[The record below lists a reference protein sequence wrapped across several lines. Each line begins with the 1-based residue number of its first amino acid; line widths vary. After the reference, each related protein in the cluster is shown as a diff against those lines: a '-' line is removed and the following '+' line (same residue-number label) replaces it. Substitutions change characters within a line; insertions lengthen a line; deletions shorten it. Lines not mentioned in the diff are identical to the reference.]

1 MYKENWLK
9 FGLCMLSFLLPV
21 GHAWGQQGV
30 ETVLNT
36 LVNMGFTN
44 VRMKDV
50 AGERIYTIE
59 NNAYKI
65 SSEALSLAL
74 DCIQQGGI
82 AEDRPN
88 KVIVTKADVPEVALL
103 YLPQLGYWE
112 ADYAV
117 GDSWDKIRNEEKRN
131 DSKYQVNL
139 LLYPQISF
147 QNLVITQIY
156 QVLVNLN
163 PTVEMY
169 LWPGSKLTAQL
180 KVPLYNDGYGTYESK
195 IHPGFLTLSQR
206 FRLPWYEV
214 RGKFTVGYFNSD
226 RYGADLQL
234 NVPMPDSRFMVH
246 ARAGVVG
253 IGYWSGMK
261 LHFDT
266 DLNKVYSL
274 GGSFFWPQYNTQFTL
289 TAQKWLLGDKGL
301 KFEAMTHFRHF
312 SVGLFAMKATDK
324 GASANGGFRFQLALP
339 PYARKK
345 VHPYVNFGT
354 SNQMGLIYNAGN
366 ERYYY
371 KEYKAEASD
380 NIMEAN
386 ELNPLYLQHEWN
398 K

>member
-1 MYKENWLK
+1 
-9 FGLCMLSFLLPV
+9 MLSFLIPV
-21 GHAWGQQGV
+21 GHAWAQDDMGTAV
-30 ETVLNT
+30 NT

-59 NNAYKI
+59 NSTYKV
-65 SSEALSLAL
+65 SSEGLAL
-74 DCIQQGGI
+74 ALECIQQEGL
-82 AEDRPN
+82 ASDRVN
-88 KVIVTKADVPEVALL
+88 KVIVTREDVPQVAVV
-103 YLPQLGYWE
+103 YLPEKEDWHATY
-112 ADYAV
+112 DV
-117 GDSWDKIRNEEKRN
+117 GDSWDHIRKEKKRN

-156 QVLVNLN
+156 YVLVNLN
-163 PTVEMY
+163 PTVEVS
-169 LWPGSKLTAQL
+169 LWPGAKATAQL
-180 KVPLYNDGYGTYESK
+180 KIPIYNDGYGTYEGK

-206 FRLPWYEV
+206 FRLPWYEM
-214 RGKFTVGYFNSD
+214 RGKLTVGCFNSD

-234 NVPMPDSRFMVH
+234 NAPLPDPRFMVH

-253 IGYWSGMK
+253 VGYWSGMK

-266 DLNKVYSL
+266 DLYKVYSL
-274 GGSFFWPQYNTQFTL
+274 GGSFFWPRYNTQFTL
-289 TAQKWLLGDKGL
+289 SAQKWLLGDKGL
-301 KFEAMTHFRHF
+301 KFEMITHFRHF
-312 SVGLFAMKATDK
+312 SVGLYAMKATDK

-345 VHPYVNFGT
+345 IRANVNIGT

-386 ELNPLYLQHEWN
+386 ELNPLFLQNEW